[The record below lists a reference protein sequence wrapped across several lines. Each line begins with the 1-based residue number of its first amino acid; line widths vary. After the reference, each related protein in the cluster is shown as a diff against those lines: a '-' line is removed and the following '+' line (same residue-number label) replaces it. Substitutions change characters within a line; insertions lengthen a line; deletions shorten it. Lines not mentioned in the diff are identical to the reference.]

1 VPRSGPY
8 VSRAVTARLLLTAA
22 AVMTYATAGADPLSV
37 EPLIGVAAEYASNPF
52 LATGA
57 SHGVSDEALSLDL
70 PTHYDLDSTHF
81 TLLPSVRVSDKG
93 TYSSLNSDYFH
104 LTGLATYSSDLQ
116 TLTLRAGANRDSSL
130 WQYGVVSQGLGVR
143 TDSFNAG
150 ADWQYALTER
160 TGIELGGSWS
170 RNLYDDTATLIG
182 LVDYRYLSEQAGVN
196 YAVTERN
203 TLQLFVN
210 ESQYQ
215 SLDHITASHSVAAQL
230 GITRQVTEQW
240 TAAATLGYAK
250 SDNSQSVYVGP
261 FDIGGVL
268 FGPYYEGTVK
278 SVQRGPV
285 FNASAKWKNETLTF
299 SANASRTYA
308 PTGFEYLSR
317 QDLVALDLT
326 KVLSERWS
334 YAGHISY
341 EDTSTPTFGGTDYTT
356 HYYSARLSA
365 TWHWTPVWMISLTTN
380 WVGARYSPPPTSAQS
395 TNVALQV
402 SRQFLRIDL

>member
-1 VPRSGPY
+1 
-8 VSRAVTARLLLTAA
+8 
-22 AVMTYATAGADPLSV
+22 MMNATTRGDPLSI

-52 LATGA
+52 LASGTGQ
-57 SHGVSDEALSLDL
+57 GESDEALSLNL

-81 TLLPSVRVSDKG
+81 TVLPSVRVSDKG
-93 TYSSLNSDYFH
+93 SYSSLDSDYFH
-104 LTGLATYSSDLQ
+104 LTGIAAYSSDLE
-116 TLTLRAGANRDSSL
+116 TLTLRAAANRDSSL
-130 WQYGVVSQGLGVR
+130 WQYGLVSQGVGVR
-143 TDSFNAG
+143 SDSFNAS

-160 TGIELGGSWS
+160 TGIELSGNWI
-170 RNLYDDTATLIG
+170 RNLYGDTATLIG
-182 LVDYRYLSEQAGVN
+182 LVDYRYLSEQAAVN
-196 YAVTERN
+196 YAVTERD
-203 TLQLFVN
+203 TFQLSVS
-210 ESQYQ
+210 EGQYQ

-230 GITRQVTEQW
+230 GVTRLVTELW
-240 TAAATLGYAK
+240 TVSGTLGYAK
-250 SDNSQSVYVGP
+250 SDNSETVYFGP
-261 FDIGGVL
+261 FDIDGVIY
-268 FGPYYEGTVK
+268 GPYYLGTAK

-285 FNASAKWKNETLTF
+285 FNASAKRQSETVTF

-341 EDTSTPTFGGTDYTT
+341 EDTSTPSYGGPDYTT

-365 TWHWTPVWMISLTTN
+365 TWHWTPEWMISLTTT
-380 WVGARYSPPPTSAQS
+380 WIGAKYSPPPTSAQS
-395 TNVALQV
+395 TSVSLQI